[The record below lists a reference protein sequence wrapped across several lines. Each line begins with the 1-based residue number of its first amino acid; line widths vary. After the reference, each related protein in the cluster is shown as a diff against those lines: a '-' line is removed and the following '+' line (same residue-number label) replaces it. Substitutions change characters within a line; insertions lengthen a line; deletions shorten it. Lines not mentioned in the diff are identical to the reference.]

1 MDLPNDVHERLQA
14 EFKSAV
20 VTDDELCETIR
31 EVLDSY
37 AYWTDPHTGVAFG
50 AAHQLG
56 YIDWDVYEKKDGSP
70 PVALLATA
78 SPCKF
83 QESVTVALGKE
94 KWKEYMDNDF
104 PEIAK
109 EILTREED
117 PPVLYEAM
125 PGKSFE
131 ENQVEWET
139 KARGLIAEL

>member
-1 MDLPNDVHERLQA
+1 MDLPNDVHERLQV

-37 AYWTDPHTGVAFG
+37 DYWTDPHTGVAFG
-50 AAHQLG
+50 AARKLG
-56 YIDWDVYEKKDGSP
+56 YIDWDVCEKKVSA

-83 QESVTVALGKE
+83 QESVTVALGKD

-104 PEIAK
+104 PELAK

-117 PPVLYEAM
+117 PPVLYEAK
-125 PGKSFE
+125 PGKSLE

-139 KARGLIAEL
+139 KARGLIAGL